1 MPIVNGTYVY
11 DQLPGVK
18 EGEWQQSAFG
28 DVGNKKDWSDNK
40 TAAYNYL
47 LKQQENAFNVEMWNE
62 MNKYNSP
69 AAQMQRYQEAGLNPN
84 LIYSQQNTTSPLQ
97 AASNAAF
104 RSQGT
109 QAKRVQNQLA
119 TIQQMQGLVE
129 SAAKTY
135 DYVKYG
141 AETNRW
147 KMIQSQEQALGLKME
162 NAWNDWLLHGDN
174 MIYGDSSR
182 LPYGPRAQQF
192 QNQMGLTA
200 NQRDLTD
207 WNIKRVKF
215 MVNSL
220 LPTQEA
226 RQKALTA
233 LDQYQYDMMQGKY
246 GAILDVHT
254 GLGETVDNWV
264 RLIMFMALAKM
275 M

>member
-11 DQLPGVK
+11 DQIPGVND
-18 EGEWQQSAFG
+18 GQWQQQAFG
-28 DVGNKKDWSDNK
+28 DVGSKKDWTDAK

-109 QAKRVQNQLA
+109 QAKRVQNQLS
-119 TIQQMQGLVE
+119 TIQMMQGLVE
-129 SAAKTY
+129 SAAQTY

-141 AETNRW
+141 IPAKGFSLLKAQAEAGTARFN
-147 KMIQSQEQALGLKME
+147 EL
-162 NAWNDWLLHGDN
+162 WNEYLMTGSGPFGHRDEETGQLV
-174 MIYGDSSR
+174 S
-182 LPYGPRAQQF
+182 PRAIQF
-192 QNQMGLTA
+192 KNQN
-200 NQRDLTD
+200 DLTVQ
-207 WNIKRVKF
+207 NMERVKF

-233 LDQYQYDMMQGKY
+233 LDKYQYDMMQGKY

-254 GLGETVDNWV
+254 GLGDTVDNWV